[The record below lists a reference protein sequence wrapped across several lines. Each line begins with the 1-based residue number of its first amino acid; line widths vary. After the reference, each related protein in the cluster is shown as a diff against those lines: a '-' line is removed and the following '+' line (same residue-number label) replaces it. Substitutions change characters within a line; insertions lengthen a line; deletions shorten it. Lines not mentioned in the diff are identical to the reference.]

1 MMHTSDKNQSFRQ
14 NMKTNDE
21 IFRTFDSLW
30 SDIRNSDSFPAKRPL
45 LAHYT
50 SISTLECIMAN
61 DEIWLSNPLYMN
73 DMEELR
79 FGIFEGAHA
88 FRQNEA
94 IKTACSTPERYNRL
108 QDAFEQKLNQFS
120 TEQAFDIYV
129 FCLSEHD
136 AEKNSDGRLS
146 MWRGYG
152 SNGNGAA
159 IVFDTTKIN
168 YLPGSPFIIS
178 NVTYASGDARRSWI
192 DGKLTA
198 FASLLKGQDI
208 PDDKLHI
215 AVDALFE
222 RIKIFALFTKHHGFS
237 EEQEWRIVYL
247 RERDYQKNLSGMLH
261 YAVGKNGIEP
271 KLKYKILP
279 IEGLTASDLSLE
291 KVVHQIILGP
301 SISNPLAVSSVRRM
315 LETVK
320 KPEMAKRLIASTTP
334 FRAS

>member
-1 MMHTSDKNQSFRQ
+1 
-14 NMKTNDE
+14 MKTNDE
-21 IFRTFDSLW
+21 IFRSFDPLW
-30 SDIRNSDSFPAKRPL
+30 ADIQNSDSFPAKRPL

-79 FGIFEGAHA
+79 FGILEGARA

-94 IKTACSTPERYNRL
+94 IKTACGNSNRYNL
-108 QDAFEQKLNQFS
+108 TLDAFEAKLKQFS
-120 TEQAFDIYV
+120 EEQAFDIYV

-136 AEKNSDGRLS
+136 AAKNSDGRLS

-159 IVFDTTKIN
+159 IIFDTAKLN
-168 YLPGSPFIIS
+168 YLSGSPLIIA
-178 NVTYASGDARRSWI
+178 NVTYASGNDRCSWI
-192 DGKLTA
+192 DGKLTE
-198 FASLLKGQDI
+198 FANLLVEQDI

-215 AVDALFE
+215 AVGALFE
-222 RIKIFALFTKHHGFS
+222 RIKIFSIFTKHHGFS
-237 EEQEWRIVYL
+237 EEQEWRMVYL
-247 RERDYQKNLSGMLH
+247 RERDHQKHLSGMLH

-279 IEGLTASDLSLE
+279 IEGATTNDLSLE

-301 SISNPLAVSSVRRM
+301 SISNPLAVSSVKRM

-320 KPEMAKRLIASTTP
+320 KSELSNRVIASTTP
-334 FRAS
+334 FRA